1 MKIRNIGSEVHPY
14 VAVGRV
20 IKPHGIR
27 GEMKIY
33 PNAGDPVDFELCT
46 WRHAVVLAG
55 PDADAGAGRNFTIV
69 QSHSRGK
76 VVIVRLKE
84 IESRTAAEGLRGFT
98 VLVRKEDLPPLGAH
112 EYYWHD
118 LLGMRVSAVDS
129 RQIGVVAALLT
140 TRAHDIL
147 VVRSEGGK
155 EYLVPAEDEFIVRIE
170 MAEKRMIISPPPGL
184 LEMNVNRSSS
194 PAGNPSDK
202 SN

>member
-27 GEMKIY
+27 GEMKVY
-33 PNAGDPVDFELCT
+33 PYAADPVDFELCT

-55 PDADAGAGRNFTIV
+55 PDADPGAGRSFTV
-69 QSHSRGK
+69 VHSHSRGK
-76 VVIVRLKE
+76 VVNVRLKE

-98 VLVRKEDLPPLGAH
+98 VLVRKENLPPLGAD

-118 LLGMRVSAVDS
+118 LLGMRVRTVDS
-129 RQIGVVAALLT
+129 RPVGTVAALLT
-140 TRAHDIL
+140 TRAHEIL
-147 VVRSEGGK
+147 VVRGEAGR
-155 EYLVPAEDEFIVRIE
+155 EYLVPAKDEFIVRIE
-170 MAEKRMIISPPPGL
+170 MAEKRMVISPPPGL
-184 LEMNVNRSSS
+184 LEMNINRGSA
-194 PAGNPSDK
+194 PAGTPSDK